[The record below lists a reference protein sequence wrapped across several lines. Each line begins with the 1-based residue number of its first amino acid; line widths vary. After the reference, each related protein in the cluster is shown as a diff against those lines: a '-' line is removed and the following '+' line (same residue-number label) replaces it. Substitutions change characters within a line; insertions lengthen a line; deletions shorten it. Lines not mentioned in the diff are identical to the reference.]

1 MFGPLGPVSIFL
13 GGVVLDR
20 PDQTGEF
27 IAKDLAGGWAY
38 LVMDAEGD
46 TRSRSQGVCPGGL
59 DAALRCAFLSAANQ
73 VPESRQI
80 TIMVDSRHAHR
91 VMVQLAV
98 ADTHVTAAIA
108 GRPVSVRT
116 RPDERAGILVRA
128 AAERAASA
136 ALRERERAERVESQA
151 IAAAPVEL
159 PAAPPLRNWRAS
171 MPSGAAPHSAGP
183 QAAAPMR
190 RRCAG
195 WLMARG
201 TGLPRQACW
210 RPGGTAPRNRIL
222 GDWLQDLDSRVSSVR

>member
-151 IAAAPVEL
+151 IAAAPGRAASRSALAEL
-159 PAAPPLRNWRAS
+159 ARVHAVWRRATLGRS
-171 MPSGAAPHSAGP
+171 
-183 QAAAPMR
+183 
-190 RRCAG
+190 
-195 WLMARG
+195 
-201 TGLPRQACW
+201 
-210 RPGGTAPRNRIL
+210 PGGSACDGGAPA
-222 GDWLQDLDSRVSSVR
+222 G

>member
-183 QAAAPMR
+183 QAAAPATAVR
-190 RRCAG
+190 RLVDGAWDGLAKAG
-195 WLMARG
+195 VLATR
-201 TGLPRQACW
+201 R
-210 RPGGTAPRNRIL
+210 TAPRNRIL